1 MSMMKYRQAMNN
13 AWKIAEDYS
22 LTLERKAPRVE
33 MWLSIAAME
42 LREVT
47 KPDRMDSFSWSP
59 PAETDPGVVGVR
71 CENCRHFIDNHHE
84 EYGCRE
90 CGCEL
95 TIAVAR

>member
-1 MSMMKYRQAMNN
+1 MSMTKYRQALNN
-13 AWKIAEDYS
+13 AWQEANRPMNIEY
-22 LTLERKAPRVE
+22 KAPLVE

-42 LREVT
+42 LREVV
-47 KPDRMDSFSWSP
+47 KPDRMDLFSWSP

-95 TIAVAR
+95 TTVVAR